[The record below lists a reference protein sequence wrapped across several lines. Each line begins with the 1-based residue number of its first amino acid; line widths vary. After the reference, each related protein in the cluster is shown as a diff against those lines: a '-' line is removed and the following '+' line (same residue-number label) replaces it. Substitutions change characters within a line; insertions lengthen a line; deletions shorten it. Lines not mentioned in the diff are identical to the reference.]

1 MVPRGWEEASDD
13 DPQSLDEYEAELGEE
28 EEDLEEEDGDDDAF
42 LEEDDD
48 LGEYDDDEEVED
60 DQEEDELQSLID
72 EGEALIEEGE
82 YGQAL
87 ELFREASERFP
98 ESPLALYHVGQTA
111 LMLFTDTMDPDSNW
125 QDDDDLSAFY
135 EEAQSAFESALALD
149 EGFYPALNGQGALFM
164 VVNKPAEA
172 IDCWQRSLDITPD
185 QEDISQAIEEARSSL
200 QD

>member
-1 MVPRGWEEASDD
+1 MVPRGWEEQNEE
-13 DPQSLDEYEAELGEE
+13 DPQNLDEFEAELGEE
-28 EEDLEEEDGDDDAF
+28 EEDLEEEEGDDDA
-42 LEEDDD
+42 LLDEDDD
-48 LGEYDDDEEVED
+48 LGEYDED
-60 DQEEDELQSLID
+60 DDVEADEEEDELQSLID

-82 YGQAL
+82 YGSAL

-125 QDDDDLSAFY
+125 QDDDDLTSHY
-135 EEAQSAFESALALD
+135 EEAQSAFESALSLD

-164 VVNKPAEA
+164 VVSNPAAA
-172 IDCWQRSLDITPD
+172 IDCWQRSLDIMPD
-185 QEDISQAIEEARSSL
+185 QEDITQAIDEARSSL